1 MKTDKT
7 TPSSLFSIVVIGV
20 HRRQRNFSMERSS
33 LMSLRQASFLSRKEP
48 RPHLREAPARP
59 LFLHHRAS
67 LEEYAISDPDTPM
80 GAIRFLRL
88 KPTTRGPNNQGLD
101 EGILLLSGSQQRR

>member
-1 MKTDKT
+1 MSGGFGCQ
-7 TPSSLFSIVVIGV
+7 TPTAQAEGLLYKFDL
-20 HRRQRNFSMERSS
+20 ERSS
-33 LMSLRQASFLSRKEP
+33 LISLRQASVLVSRTEP

-59 LFLHHRAS
+59 LLLHHRAS

-88 KPTTRGPNNQGLD
+88 KGIPRGIENEPWLRDNPRK
-101 EGILLLSGSQQRR
+101 LLIRH